1 MDGSTI
7 ILLAALLLLGP
18 MLLFGLSEYMMG
30 RFSSEENE
38 NRRPL
43 RMADEDDEEDS

>member
-7 ILLAALLLLGP
+7 IILAALLLLGP

-30 RFSSEENE
+30 RLSSEEIKG
-38 NRRPL
+38 RRPL
-43 RMADEDDEEDS
+43 GLADEDDEDDV